1 MTDTAHNEPV
11 TLITG
16 GSIGIGAATV
26 RRLLKDG
33 HRVVTTGRDPKR
45 LADLADSVGAGDRL
59 LTLPGDATE
68 YDAVES
74 AVRTAVQGFGR
85 LDHIVANAG
94 FSTHDTL
101 ADGDPDEWRSM
112 LLTNVLGPALLIK
125 AALPALRESQG
136 RIVVVGSV
144 AGIKNSP
151 GNMYSVTKWAVTAL
165 AENARMLVTRHG
177 IGVSLIA
184 PGRVDTPFWDGRGG
198 RPEGPAL
205 SAERVAECV
214 AWVLAQPAGT
224 DINEVVVRPV
234 GQTV

>member
-1 MTDTAHNEPV
+1 M
-11 TLITG
+11 
-16 GSIGIGAATV
+16 
-26 RRLLKDG
+26 
-33 HRVVTTGRDPKR
+33 
-45 LADLADSVGAGDRL
+45 
-59 LTLPGDATE
+59 
-68 YDAVES
+68 
-74 AVRTAVQGFGR
+74 QGFGR